1 MWPPEM
7 KKPPNGGDYVFC
19 EAFETRGFE
28 RVVSRGSVEKS
39 LLLLFQ
45 PLFPGGDCA
54 FEESDQGFM

>member
-1 MWPPEM
+1 M